1 MKRRRS
7 GLAEDSAVDL
17 TPMLDVV
24 FILLIFFIVTATF
37 VRERGI
43 DVLRPN
49 NQDKPDRPEIFIP
62 ITIYINSQNEIQV
75 ADARTGEP
83 RTIDVR
89 SVRANVER
97 LRVDNPKGPV
107 LIQAEPDADMG
118 VTMRVLDAARLA
130 KAPGVTISAVEN

>member
-7 GLAEDSAVDL
+7 GQAEDSDVDL

-43 DVLRPN
+43 DVLRPDN
-49 NQDKPDRPEIFIP
+49 NEDPKNQPTTFPILIF
-62 ITIYINSQNEIQV
+62 INSQNEIQV
-75 ADARTGEP
+75 NDPRTGEP

-107 LIQAEPDADMG
+107 VIQAEPEASMG
-118 VTMRVLDAARLA
+118 VTIRVLDQARLA
-130 KAPGVTISAVEN
+130 NAPSVTISTVEG

>member
-7 GLAEDSAVDL
+7 GLEDDSAVDL

-43 DVLRPN
+43 DVLRPDN
-49 NQDKPDRPEIFIP
+49 NEEQQTTSVFP
-62 ITIYINSQNEIQV
+62 ILVFINSNNDVQV
-75 ADARTGEP
+75 NDPRTGEP

-89 SVRANVER
+89 AVRANVER

-107 LIQAEPDADMG
+107 VIQAQPDADMG
-118 VTMRVLDAARLA
+118 VTMRVLDQARLA
-130 KAPGVTISAVEN
+130 KAPSVTISTVEN